1 MSGEEQ
7 EEGRKMSGKMREGVG
22 RSGKEKEEGG

>member
-7 EEGRKMSGKMREGVG
+7 EEGEKVRR
-22 RSGKEKEEGG
+22 KEKEGKREQKEKGICF

>member
-7 EEGRKMSGKMREGVG
+7 EEGRKMSGKEH
-22 RSGKEKEEGG
+22 EEWVDEWRGAGGG